1 MDNPLVS
8 IVTPSYNQAQFIRA
22 TIESVLQQDYSPME
36 YLVIDGGSTDGTINI
51 LQEYD
56 SKLKWVSEPDRG
68 QSDAINK
75 GFRAARG
82 GIIGWIN
89 SDDTYESGAVR
100 RAVDVLNSYPEVG
113 LVYGDLNV
121 IDAEGRVLCTY
132 RRRQLEPGEVL
143 RGASVPQATVFLRK
157 SILEQVGLLD
167 PDLHYCMD
175 TDLWFRCR
183 AVTQFKYIPAI
194 QANIRRHA
202 DCKTRSKRWQ
212 MAWEHIFVMRRRYV
226 DTHWYKNWVDFL
238 ARVARTEL
246 RELLYR
252 FGLY

>member
-36 YLVIDGGSTDGTINI
+36 YLVIDGGSTDGTVSI
-51 LQEYD
+51 LKEYD
-56 SKLKWVSEPDRG
+56 SQLKWVSEPDNG

-82 GIIGWIN
+82 EIIGWMN
-89 SDDTYESGAVR
+89 SDDTYEPGAVR
-100 RAVDVLNSYPEVG
+100 RAIGVLNSDPEVG
-113 LVYGDLNV
+113 LVYGDVNV
-121 IDAEGRVLCTY
+121 IDAEGRVLRTY
-132 RRRQLEPGEVL
+132 HRRQLEPGEVL
-143 RGASVPQATVFLRK
+143 RGASVTQATVFLRK

-183 AVTQFKYIPAI
+183 AVTQFRHIPAI
-194 QANIRRHA
+194 QANIRKHA
-202 DCKTRSKRWQ
+202 ACKTRSKRRQ
-212 MAWEHIFVMRRRYV
+212 MAREYIFVMRPRYV
-226 DTHWYKNWVDFL
+226 DTHWYQDWVDFVV
-238 ARVARTEL
+238 RVARTGV

-252 FGLY
+252 WGLY